1 MPVLTIRS
9 STSPMIVILATTSK
23 RRIDAAVKIG

>member
-9 STSPMIVILATTSK
+9 STSPMIVILVTTSK